1 LLARDLK
8 LANKIERNENYYLRH
23 CVVKA
28 LHLKNEE
35 AAMKKV
41 HGLLAIMA
49 LCIVL
54 VPIIAYFVGG
64 WYAYWGHALLAVV
77 FGVLAV
83 FIKTRYF

>member
-1 LLARDLK
+1 LK
-8 LANKIERNENYYLRH
+8 D
-23 CVVKA
+23 
-28 LHLKNEE
+28 EE
-35 AAMKKV
+35 AAMNKI

-54 VPIIAYFVGG
+54 VPVIAYSLGG

-83 FIKTRYF
+83 FIKTRYYWEEE